1 MTYFFSIG
9 HSAQYC
15 TYTTMEH
22 DSKDIISVV
31 TVDKRLTNLNS
42 VVMEKHAFIQT
53 FDQLLG
59 ELNITEIVTD
69 AHMQI
74 SALLSEY
81 IFINFILSKLFTKT
95 AALYDYFNVY
105 F

>member
-1 MTYFFSIG
+1 MYNLEYDDIFFSIG

-31 TVDKRLTNLNS
+31 TVDKRQTNLNS

-53 FDQLLG
+53 FDRLLG

-74 SALLSEY
+74 SSLMFEY
-81 IFINFILSKLFTKT
+81 RLNTFFFGL
-95 AALYDYFNVY
+95 
-105 F
+105 